1 MKRID
6 DLLGL
11 RVFEKVVTLGSLTAA
26 AQALGISLA
35 AASKRLSKLEQYLG
49 VQLIHRSTRR
59 LSVSDEGQTLFDY
72 AQRIVSELEQAEE
85 AILQK
90 SEQISGTLTITSPN
104 SFGRRHLVKL
114 IAEFRQLHPN
124 IIIQLLLS
132 DSIEEMI
139 SEGIDVAIRYGELP
153 DSRLVARRLLNN
165 DRILCA
171 SPDYLAQNGTPQTLD
186 ELYQHHCIIISR
198 HTEINWAFPTQ
209 TLHIQQ
215 AISCNDGEAAHAMA
229 LNGMGIVLKS
239 YWDVAEDLS
248 TGKLVQVLP
257 EQAVI
262 SAPINIITLKNQ
274 HQPARIRLFIDF
286 LLNSLQP
293 LQMHKDKF

>member
-1 MKRID
+1 
-6 DLLGL
+6 
-11 RVFEKVVTLGSLTAA
+11 
-26 AQALGISLA
+26 
-35 AASKRLSKLEQYLG
+35 
-49 VQLIHRSTRR
+49 
-59 LSVSDEGQTLFDY
+59 
-72 AQRIVSELEQAEE
+72 
-85 AILQK
+85 
-90 SEQISGTLTITSPN
+90 
-104 SFGRRHLVKL
+104 
-114 IAEFRQLHPN
+114 
-124 IIIQLLLS
+124 LS

-171 SPDYLAQNGTPQTLD
+171 SPGYLAQNGTPQILD

-198 HTEINWAFPTQ
+198 HTEINWAFPSQ

-262 SAPINIITLKNQ
+262 SAPINVITLKNQ

-286 LLNSLQP
+286 LLNSLQT
-293 LQMHKDKF
+293 LEMRKDRL